1 MNLAFEILKPSGY
14 VVVNKKLM
22 KILGIDGALLFG
34 ELLSEYDYYLEH
46 DQLTDDDCFFSKAE
60 NIENNISMSAYRQ
73 REAIKTLKSYGLV
86 DVELRGVPAKNYYRL
101 NISNIQDFLN
111 SDVKN
116 FDNKILTTVSS
127 EKLLD
132 PDVKNFDNSYKNNNI
147 EKINNICVSEV
158 KKEAKQKDVKNLS
171 PLKALEVYKEEFD
184 LSPEIVEA
192 LREFIDMRRR
202 NKNNITA
209 LGLRRDLLKLFKL
222 STDPEEQLKIIYKS
236 IDKCWKGFFELKDE
250 TRQGGY
256 QQPNRYDR
264 PAEPEEEDALTRIR
278 KRLEAEEAARKEEE
292 ARQNEYD

>member
-1 MNLAFEILKPSGY
+1 
-14 VVVNKKLM
+14 
-22 KILGIDGALLFG
+22 
-34 ELLSEYDYYLEH
+34 
-46 DQLTDDDCFFSKAE
+46 
-60 NIENNISMSAYRQ
+60 MSAYRQ

-184 LSPEIVEA
+184 LSPVIVEA

-222 STDPEEQLKIIYKS
+222 STDPEEQIKIIYQS

-250 TRQGGY
+250 TRY
-256 QQPNRYDR
+256 VYPNQKRYDR
-264 PAEPEEEDALTRIR
+264 TAEPEEDDVIE
-278 KRLEAEEAARKEEE
+278 RLKAKYKAEEE
-292 ARQNEYD
+292 AKKRAEGGL

>member
-1 MNLAFEILKPSGY
+1 
-14 VVVNKKLM
+14 
-22 KILGIDGALLFG
+22 
-34 ELLSEYDYYLEH
+34 
-46 DQLTDDDCFFSKAE
+46 
-60 NIENNISMSAYRQ
+60 MSAYRQ

-101 NISNIQDFLN
+101 NIANIQDFLN

-127 EKLLD
+127 EKPLD

-222 STDPEEQLKIIYKS
+222 STDPEEQLKIIYQS
-236 IDKCWKGFFELKDE
+236 IDKCWKGFFELKYE
-250 TRQGGY
+250 TRY
-256 QQPNRYDR
+256 VYPKPNRYDR